1 MKTKMQ
7 MILQAIAGELHTTL
21 EELDDQELEAIK
33 NAICKADKIF
43 VAGAGRSL
51 MMIRGFAMRLMHIG
65 YIAYVVGETVTPAIA
80 PGDLLIIASG
90 SGGTDTLVSIARK
103 CKEIG
108 ADLALITTNP
118 VSAIGELANVIVQ
131 VKTISTKV
139 NGSSYRSVQP
149 GSSTFEEAVLLIG
162 DGLIANLVAD
172 KDVSDVN
179 AVLMSRHANL
189 E

>member
-65 YIAYVVGETVTPAIA
+65 
-80 PGDLLIIASG
+80 
-90 SGGTDTLVSIARK
+90 
-103 CKEIG
+103 
-108 ADLALITTNP
+108 
-118 VSAIGELANVIVQ
+118 
-131 VKTISTKV
+131 
-139 NGSSYRSVQP
+139 
-149 GSSTFEEAVLLIG
+149 
-162 DGLIANLVAD
+162 
-172 KDVSDVN
+172 
-179 AVLMSRHANL
+179 
-189 E
+189 

>member
-7 MILQAIAGELHTTL
+7 VILQTIAGELHTTL

-51 MMIRGFAMRLMHIG
+51 MMIRGFAMRLMHI
-65 YIAYVVGETVTPAIA
+65 AYVVGETVTPAIA

-90 SGGTDTLVSIARK
+90 SGDTDTLVSIARK

-139 NGSSYRSVQP
+139 NGSSCRSVQP